1 MTSDT
6 AIRTRRN
13 PVWIGRVMSG
23 LAIGFLLVDA
33 SMKLV
38 APAVVTD
45 AGAQLGFP
53 GTATARQ
60 LGVILLICTIVHV
73 IPRTSVLGAILL
85 TGYLGGTVATQMRVH
100 APVFGSV
107 LFGVYLGVLIWGG
120 LWFRDNRIRSLI
132 PLAADR

>member
-1 MTSDT
+1 MTSDA
-6 AIRTRRN
+6 AILTRRN

-45 AGAQLGFP
+45 SGAELGFP
-53 GTATARQ
+53 GAAAARQ
-60 LGVILLICTIVHV
+60 LGIILLICTVVHLV
-73 IPRTSVLGAILL
+73 PRTSVLGAILL

-100 APVFGSV
+100 APLFGSV
-107 LFGVYLGVLIWGG
+107 LFGVYLGVLLWGG
-120 LWFRDNRIRSLI
+120 LWFRDTRIRSLI
-132 PLAADR
+132 PLVANQ